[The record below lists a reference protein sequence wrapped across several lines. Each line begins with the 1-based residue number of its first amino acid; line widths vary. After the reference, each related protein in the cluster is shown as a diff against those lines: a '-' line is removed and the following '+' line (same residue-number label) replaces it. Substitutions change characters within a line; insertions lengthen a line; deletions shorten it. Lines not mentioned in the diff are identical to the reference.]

1 MRKWLALWMMSLVT
15 VGLLASAFTR
25 AQTREPRV
33 VSGSDVGFRVE
44 GRNPA
49 GEPTGTWV
57 IRVNGEWVP
66 VAPKPSLR
74 PTGQ

>member
-1 MRKWLALWMMSLVT
+1 MRQWLTLWVASLLIVAALVS
-15 VGLLASAFTR
+15 GIAI
-25 AQTREPRV
+25 AQTRESRV
-33 VSGSDVGFRVE
+33 VSGSDIGFRVE
-44 GRNPA
+44 GRNQA
-49 GEPTGTWV
+49 GEPIGTWV